1 MPDIIAPPKT
11 LTVAF
16 SLEPA
21 LNALNSLHMLNHA
34 DQFSGLDEWL
44 YQAAA
49 ALSPEQHHA
58 NLLVFDAFDA
68 GLWPSGGAWSTF
80 AEWLSDLEAQE
91 PDALR
96 DRYLDE
102 LTRYAAEELDDEV
115 PTPEQLLA
123 DGDVYLALIESIYCC
138 KGKEQEYDQELYK
151 EVHALLNDP
160 PTLRELVVTHLH
172 AMWQDMLA
180 PEWER
185 NLPVLQESV
194 AAFQTLDFVGMP
206 CAEIVRRVTAR
217 DLVNECEKWREGA
230 DRIVFIPSAHIGPYV
245 SIMDTDETVYLI
257 FGARVPEGVAASS
270 PSLSRS
276 ELLMRLNALA
286 DDVRLSIMELLA
298 GEEGLGSQEIMNA
311 LDLSQSAA
319 SRHLL
324 QLAATGY
331 LTTERREGAK
341 FYRLNRDRIGDTF
354 DALEKLL
361 R

>member
-11 LTVAF
+11 LVVDF

-21 LNALNSLHMLNHA
+21 LNALNSLHMLNHV
-34 DQFSGLDEWL
+34 DEFSGLDEWL
-44 YQAAA
+44 YRAAA
-49 ALSPEQHHA
+49 ALTPEQRHA

-68 GLWPSGGAWSTF
+68 GVWPRGGTWSTF
-80 AEWLSDLEAQE
+80 TAWLDNLDVE
-91 PDALR
+91 DVDGLR
-96 DRYLDE
+96 DRYLNE
-102 LTRYAAEELDDEV
+102 LSRYAAEVVDGDV

-123 DGDVYLALIESIYCC
+123 DRGTYLTLIESFHRR
-138 KGKEQEYDQELYK
+138 KGKEEEYDQDLYE
-151 EVHALLNDP
+151 EVYALLNDP
-160 PTLRELVVTHLH
+160 PALRELVVTHLH
-172 AMWQDMLA
+172 TMWDEVLA

-185 NLPVLQESV
+185 KLPMLEESV
-194 AAFQTLDFVGMP
+194 SAFEMLDFTGMT

-217 DLVNECEKWREGA
+217 DLVSECEKWRAGA

-245 SIMDTDETVYLI
+245 SIMDIDETICLI

-270 PSLSRS
+270 PTLSRS

-286 DDVRLSIMELLA
+286 DDTRLSILELLA
-298 GEEGLGSQEIMNA
+298 RNESLSSQEVMQA

-331 LTTERREGAK
+331 LATERREGAK
-341 FYRLNRDRIGDTF
+341 FYQLNRDRIGDTF
-354 DALEKLL
+354 GALERLL
-361 R
+361 G

>member
-11 LTVAF
+11 LVVDFA
-16 SLEPA
+16 LEPA
-21 LNALNSLHMLNHA
+21 LNVLNSLHILNHT
-34 DQFSGLDEWL
+34 DEFSGLDKWL
-44 YQAAA
+44 YQTAA
-49 ALSPEQHHA
+49 ALSPEQRHT

-68 GLWPSGGAWSTF
+68 GVWPSAGVWSTVT
-80 AEWLSDLEAQE
+80 EWLDDLDTQD
-91 PDALR
+91 PNALR

-102 LTRYAAEELDDEV
+102 LTQHAAEMLDEEV
-115 PTPEQLLA
+115 PTPQQLLA

-138 KGKEQEYDQELYK
+138 KDKEEHYDQELYK

-160 PTLRELVVTHLH
+160 PSLREMVVTHVR
-172 AMWQDMLA
+172 AMWQDVLA

-185 NLPVLQESV
+185 NLPLLQESV
-194 AAFQTLDFVGMP
+194 SAFQMLDFTGMS

-217 DLVNECEKWREGA
+217 DLVNECEKWRAGA

-245 SIMDTDETVYLI
+245 SIMDADETIYLV

-270 PSLSRS
+270 PTLSRS

-286 DDVRLSIMELLA
+286 DDTRLSILELLA
-298 GEEGLGSQEIMNA
+298 GNESLSSQEIMQA
-311 LDLSQSAA
+311 LNLSQSAA

-331 LTTERREGAK
+331 LATERREGSK
-341 FYRLNRDRIGDTF
+341 FYQLNRDRIGDTF
-354 DALEKLL
+354 GALERLL
-361 R
+361 G